1 MSYYINKDDVRTAA
15 QVLGKSFID
24 YPIFS
29 YILPDRS
36 YREKKIEFLFT
47 FLINLGL
54 LNGEAI
60 ATSSKLEGISIWI
73 DSSSKK
79 PSTVKILWSCLI
91 PLILRVDPKSVFR
104 FIKIGLAKAKARR
117 CILKCHYFLLDIIG
131 VNPIYQNQGYARR
144 MIESK
149 LKEYDNQPNPCYL
162 ETSDKENLAFY
173 EKFNFRLYHEYQLM
187 TTNIYC
193 LIRESKL
200 SENNYRLTMHSPLE
214 SSGAGK
220 LLCER

>member
-1 MSYYINKDDVRTAA
+1 MPYHINKNDVRSAA
-15 QVLGKSFID
+15 QVLSRSFID

-29 YILPDRS
+29 FILPDRT

-54 LNGEAI
+54 LSGEAI
-60 ATSSKLEGISIWI
+60 ATSSKMEGISIWI

-79 PSTVKILWSCLI
+79 PSTAKILWNCFI
-91 PLILRVDPKSVFR
+91 PLLLRIDPKSVFR
-104 FIKIGLAKAKARR
+104 FIKIGLAKAKVRR
-117 CILKCHYFLLDIIG
+117 DILKGSYFLLDVIG

-173 EKFNFRLYHEYQLM
+173 EKFNFRLYHEYQLLA
-187 TTNIYC
+187 TNIYC
-193 LIRESKL
+193 LLRESKL
-200 SENNYRLTMHSPLE
+200 SENNYRLT
-214 SSGAGK
+214 SGSN
-220 LLCER
+220 